1 MKLHLKWLLP
11 LLATLLIVALAV
23 RGVTQRRAEQ
33 ARAAAPRAPVALE
46 LAPSDVVTAARL
58 EVVRTLEV
66 SGTIEA
72 VRTAMVKAK
81 VAGEVRELHVREGD
95 AVRAGQVV
103 ATLDATEYAARL
115 RQAQQQAESARAQL
129 EIAERTLQNNRALV
143 EQGFISRNALD
154 TSVSNAAAAR
164 ANLLAAQAA
173 ADVARKAMDD
183 AVLRAPIAGSVSQRL
198 VQPGERVGV
207 DGRIVEIVDL
217 RELEL
222 EAAVPPDQ
230 VGAVRVGAKATLR
243 VDGVDAA
250 VTARVARINPSTQA
264 GTRAVPVYLAV
275 APHEGLRH
283 GLFATGRIELDRQA
297 GIAVPESAVRLDEAR
312 PYVLLVQGEQVVR
325 RAVEL
330 GPRGEV
336 GGRAVRIVR
345 SGLAEGDRVLAGTV
359 GIVREGTRVKLT
371 PVIGASAAG
380 H

>member
-1 MKLHLKWLLP
+1 MKRHLKWLLP

-33 ARAAAPRAPVALE
+33 ARAAAPSAPVPLE
-46 LAPSDVVTAARL
+46 LAPSDVVTAGRL

>member
-1 MKLHLKWLLP
+1 MKRHLKWLLP

-33 ARAAAPRAPVALE
+33 ARAAAPSAPVALE
-46 LAPSDVVTAARL
+46 LAPSDVVTAGRL

-164 ANLLAAQAA
+164 ANVLAAQAA

>member
-1 MKLHLKWLLP
+1 MKRHLKWLLP

-33 ARAAAPRAPVALE
+33 ARAAAPSVPVALE
-46 LAPSDVVTAARL
+46 LAPSDVVTAGRL

-164 ANLLAAQAA
+164 ANVLAAQAA

>member
-1 MKLHLKWLLP
+1 MKRHLKWLLP

-33 ARAAAPRAPVALE
+33 ARAAAPSAPVPLE
-46 LAPSDVVTAARL
+46 LAPSDVVTAGRL

-164 ANLLAAQAA
+164 ANVLAAQAA

-283 GLFATGRIELDRQA
+283 GLFATGRIELERQA

-345 SGLAEGDRVLAGTV
+345 SGLADGDRVLAGTV

>member
-264 GTRAVPVYLAV
+264 GTRAVPVYLARRPTRACATDSSRPGASSSTGKPASPCRRARCGWTRRARTCCSCRV
-275 APHEGLRH
+275 NRSCAVLSNSARAARWAGAPCASCAAGWPR
-283 GLFATGRIELDRQA
+283 ATGCW
-297 GIAVPESAVRLDEAR
+297 PAR
-312 PYVLLVQGEQVVR
+312 WASCAKA
-325 RAVEL
+325 RA
-330 GPRGEV
+330 
-336 GGRAVRIVR
+336 
-345 SGLAEGDRVLAGTV
+345 
-359 GIVREGTRVKLT
+359 
-371 PVIGASAAG
+371 
-380 H
+380 

>member
-1 MKLHLKWLLP
+1 MKRHLKWLLP

-33 ARAAAPRAPVALE
+33 ARAAAPSAPVALE
-46 LAPSDVVTAARL
+46 LAPSDVVTAGRL

-312 PYVLLVQGEQVVR
+312 PYVLLVQDEQVVR

>member
-1 MKLHLKWLLP
+1 MKRHLKWLLP

-207 DGRIVEIVDL
+207 DGRIIEIVDL

-230 VGAVRVGAKATLR
+230 VGAVRVGAEATLR

-275 APHEGLRH
+275 TPQEGLRH
-283 GLFATGRIELDRQA
+283 GLFATGRIELDRET

-345 SGLAEGDRVLAGTV
+345 SGLADGDRVLAGTV

>member
-1 MKLHLKWLLP
+1 MKRHLKWLLP

-33 ARAAAPRAPVALE
+33 ARAAAPSAPVALE
-46 LAPSDVVTAARL
+46 LAPSDVVTASRL

-312 PYVLLVQGEQVVR
+312 PYVLLVQDEQVVR

>member
-1 MKLHLKWLLP
+1 MKRHLKWLLP

-33 ARAAAPRAPVALE
+33 ARAAAPSAPVALE
-46 LAPSDVVTAARL
+46 LAPSDVVTAGRL

>member
-1 MKLHLKWLLP
+1 MKRHLKWLLP

-33 ARAAAPRAPVALE
+33 ARAAAPSAPVALE
-46 LAPSDVVTAARL
+46 LAPSDVVTAGRL

-72 VRTAMVKAK
+72 VRTAMLKAK

-164 ANLLAAQAA
+164 ANVLAAQAA